1 MFSEKLVLITG
12 AGRGIGRAAALGFA
26 AQGAR
31 VVVTD
36 IDLAKAE
43 ECAAAIVEQGGRT
56 WSFALDVADGE
67 ACRRLAAEVARE
79 IGRIDV
85 LVNNAGVLY
94 RVPMTD
100 PAIAETWRR
109 QLAINTDGPFNA
121 TVAFLDA
128 LKATRGNIVNL
139 ASINSFISLARTVP
153 YVTSKGA
160 VAQFTKALAV
170 ELAPDGVRVNAV
182 APGLIF
188 TDINQDIQN
197 DPDRLDEFLRRVPL
211 GRPGAPDDLVGPI
224 LFLASAAANYVTGAI
239 LPVDGGLL
247 AL

>member
-1 MFSEKLVLITG
+1 MFTDKLVLITG

-26 AQGAR
+26 AQGAA
-31 VVVTD
+31 VISTD
-36 IDLAKAE
+36 IDPE
-43 ECAAAIVEQGGRT
+43 TAASTARAIAEQGGRS
-56 WSFALDVADGE
+56 WSFALDVADGD
-67 ACRRLAAEVARE
+67 ACRQLAAAVGRD
-79 IGRIDV
+79 IGQISV

-94 RVPMTD
+94 RVPITD
-100 PAIAETWRR
+100 SDIAATWRR

-139 ASINSFISLARTVP
+139 ASINSFISIARTVP

-170 ELAPDGVRVNAV
+170 ELGPDGVRVNAV

-188 TDINQDIQN
+188 TGINPDIQN
-197 DPDRLDEFLRRVPL
+197 DPDRLREFMQRVPI
-211 GRPGAPDDLVGPI
+211 GRPGEPADLVGPI
-224 LFLASAAANYVTGAI
+224 LFLASEMAGYVTGAI

>member
-1 MFSEKLVLITG
+1 MFAGKLVLVTG

-26 AQGAR
+26 AEGAA
-31 VVVTD
+31 VIATD
-36 IDLAKAE
+36 VDPAKAE
-43 ECAAAIVEQGGRT
+43 ETAAAITVQGGRS

-79 IGRIDV
+79 IGRIAV

-94 RVPMTD
+94 RVPITD
-100 PAIAETWRR
+100 RKIAETWRR
-109 QLAINTDGPFNA
+109 QLAINTDGPFNV
-121 TVAFLDA
+121 TVAFLEA
-128 LKATRGNIVNL
+128 LKASRGNIVNL
-139 ASINSFISLARTVP
+139 ASINSFIALARTVP

-170 ELAPDGVRVNAV
+170 ELAPDGIRVNAV

-188 TDINQDIQN
+188 TDINRDIQS
-197 DPDRLDEFLRRVPL
+197 DPVRLEEFMRRVPL
-211 GRPGAPDDLVGPI
+211 GRPGEPDDLVGPI
-224 LFLASAAANYVTGAI
+224 LFLASEMANYVTGAI